1 MDKIAFEVQIFKGL
15 RPKVQGFLGKKVMKA
30 SGYGQEEGWASHD
43 ILALGLEESIWIPLC
58 ESRLKCVVG

>member
-30 SGYGQEEGWASHD
+30 SGYGQEEG
-43 ILALGLEESIWIPLC
+43 
-58 ESRLKCVVG
+58 